1 MSVGS
6 GALKCLAYI
15 VLAYALAQTAAFGAD
30 LATPTAYAMAGA
42 EDAGLRAQVLLQRA
56 VAHYQDLKD
65 PALADF
71 SNEGEFVDGELY
83 VYVVSTAG
91 VLLASGGPSSSRIGR
106 NVADQQ
112 DALGKRFFRE
122 MLNRAQTDESG
133 TVEYQWLNPLDNKVE
148 RKVAHF
154 RRVGDRIIA
163 VGYYVANAT
172 PEQAQAL
179 LARAV
184 DALRADPGKAIE
196 AFNTLLRNPYAEDD
210 LYVFVIGLSDK
221 RVHANGA
228 DPRLIGT
235 DPLSLR
241 IPDGKLVQEMI
252 AAAGRRD
259 QAELDYAWP
268 NPVTG
273 NVENK
278 HVLLRRVDDMVV
290 GVGYYAR

>member
-1 MSVGS
+1 MNIGS
-6 GALKCLAYI
+6 GLMKCLAYI
-15 VLAYALAQTAAFGAD
+15 VLAYALAQTAAVGAD
-30 LATPTAYAMAGA
+30 LATPTAHAMASA

-56 VAHYQDLKD
+56 VAHYQDMKD

-71 SNEGEFVDGELY
+71 SSKGEFVDGELY
-83 VYVVSTAG
+83 VYVVSAAG
-91 VLLASGGPSSSRIGR
+91 VLLASGGPSASGIGR

-112 DALGKRFFRE
+112 DALGKPFFRE
-122 MLNRAQTDESG
+122 MLTGAQTNESG
-133 TVEYQWLNPLDNKVE
+133 TVEYQWLNPLNNKVE

-154 RRVGDRIIA
+154 QKVENRIIV

-196 AFNTLLRNPYAEDD
+196 AFNSLLRSPYAEDD

-235 DPLSLR
+235 DALSLR
-241 IPDGKLVQEMI
+241 VPEGKFVQEMI
-252 AAAGRRD
+252 AAAGQRD
-259 QAELDYAWP
+259 QAEMDYAWP

-278 HVLLRRVDDMVV
+278 HIFLHRVDDMVV

>member
-1 MSVGS
+1 MNIGS
-6 GALKCLAYI
+6 GGMKCLAYI

-30 LATPTAYAMAGA
+30 LATPTANATDSA

-56 VAHYQDLKD
+56 VAHYQDNKE
-65 PALADF
+65 PALTDF
-71 SNEGEFVDGELY
+71 SSNGEFVDGELY

-91 VLLASGGPSSSRIGR
+91 VLLASGGPSSSLIGR
-106 NVADQQ
+106 NVADQR
-112 DALGKRFFRE
+112 DALGKPFFRE
-122 MLNRAQTDESG
+122 MLTKAETNDSG
-133 TVEYQWLNPLDNKVE
+133 TVEYQWLNPVDNKVE

-154 RRVGDRIIA
+154 RKVGNRIVV

-172 PEQAQAL
+172 PAQAQAL

-184 DALRADPGKAIE
+184 DALRADPGKAID
-196 AFNTLLRNPYAEDD
+196 AFNTLLRGRYSEDD

-221 RVHANGA
+221 LVHANGA

-235 DPLSLR
+235 DALSLR
-241 IPDGKLVQEMI
+241 VPTGKFVREMI
-252 AAAGRRD
+252 AAAGQWD
-259 QAELDYAWP
+259 QPEMDYDWP

-273 NVENK
+273 KVENK
-278 HVLLRRVDDMVV
+278 HIFLHKVDDMVV

>member
-1 MSVGS
+1 MNIGS
-6 GALKCLAYI
+6 GLMKCLAYV
-15 VLAYALAQTAAFGAD
+15 VLGCALTQIAAFGAD
-30 LATPTAYAMAGA
+30 QAAPTANATASA
-42 EDAGLRAQVLLQRA
+42 EDAGLRAQVLLKRA
-56 VAHYQDLKD
+56 VAHYQDIKH

-71 SNEGEFVDGELY
+71 TSKGEFVDRELY

-91 VLLASGGPSSSRIGR
+91 VLLASGGPSSSVIGR

-112 DALGKRFFRE
+112 DALGKPFFRE
-122 MLNRAQTDESG
+122 LLTNAQTNESG
-133 TVEYQWLNPLDNKVE
+133 TVEYQWLNPVDNKVE
-148 RKVAHF
+148 RKVAQF
-154 RRVGDRIIA
+154 QKIGDRIIV
-163 VGYYVANAT
+163 VGYYVAHAT

-184 DALRADPGKAIE
+184 DAVRADPGKAIE
-196 AFNTLLRNPYAEDD
+196 AFNSMLRSPYAEDD

-241 IPDGKLVQEMI
+241 VPEGKLVLEMI
-252 AAAGRRD
+252 AAAGQRD
-259 QAELDYAWP
+259 QAEMEYAWP

-273 NVENK
+273 KVENK
-278 HVLLRRVDDMVV
+278 HIFLRRVDDMVV
-290 GVGYYAR
+290 GVGYYVR

>member
-1 MSVGS
+1 MKWLVYI
-6 GALKCLAYI
+6 ALAYP
-15 VLAYALAQTAAFGAD
+15 LAQTAAFGAD
-30 LATPTAYAMAGA
+30 LATPTANATASAG
-42 EDAGLRAQVLLQRA
+42 DAGLRAQVLLERA
-56 VAHYQDLKD
+56 VAHYQDIKD

-71 SNEGEFVDGELY
+71 SSKDEFVDGELY

-91 VLLASGGPSSSRIGR
+91 VLLASGGPSSSGIGR
-106 NVADQQ
+106 NVEDQE
-112 DALGKRFFRE
+112 DALGKTFFRE
-122 MLNRAQTDESG
+122 MLTKAQTNESG
-133 TVEYQWLNPLDNKVE
+133 TVEYQWLNPVGNKVE

-154 RRVGDRIIA
+154 RKVGNRIIA
-163 VGYYVANAT
+163 VGYYVAHAT
-172 PEQAQAL
+172 PAQAQAL

-184 DALRADPGKAIE
+184 DALRADPGKAID
-196 AFNTLLRNPYAEDD
+196 AFNTLLRGPYAEDD

-235 DPLSLR
+235 DALSLR
-241 IPDGKLVQEMI
+241 VPDGKFVQEMI
-252 AAAGRRD
+252 AAAGQRD
-259 QAELDYAWP
+259 QWEMDYAWP

-278 HVLLRRVDDMVV
+278 HVFLRKVDDMVV

>member
-1 MSVGS
+1 MKR
-6 GALKCLAYI
+6 LTYLA
-15 VLAYALAQTAAFGAD
+15 LAYALGQTAAFGAE
-30 LATPTAYAMAGA
+30 LSTPTANATASA

-56 VAHYQDLKD
+56 VARYQDIKD

-71 SNEGEFVDGELY
+71 SSKGEFVDGELY

-91 VLLASGGPSSSRIGR
+91 VMLASGGPSSSVIGH

-112 DALGKRFFRE
+112 DALGKPFFRE
-122 MLNRAQTDESG
+122 MLTKAETSESG
-133 TVEYQWLNPLDNKVE
+133 TVDYLWLNPVDNKVE

-154 RRVGDRIIA
+154 QKVGNRIIA

-172 PEQAQAL
+172 PAQAQAL

-184 DALRADPGKAIE
+184 DALRADPDKAID
-196 AFNTLLRNPYAEDD
+196 AFNRLVRGEDD
-210 LYVFVIGLSDK
+210 LYVFVIGLGDK

-235 DPLSLR
+235 DALSLR
-241 IPDGKLVQEMI
+241 VPEGKFVQEMI
-252 AAAGRRD
+252 VAAGQRE
-259 QAELDYAWP
+259 QAEIDYAWP

-278 HVLLRRVDDMVV
+278 HLFLHKVDDRVV

>member
-1 MSVGS
+1 MNIGS
-6 GALKCLAYI
+6 SLMKCLAYI
-15 VLAYALAQTAAFGAD
+15 VLACALTQTAAFGAD
-30 LATPTAYAMAGA
+30 QATPTANVTASV

-56 VAHYQDLKD
+56 VAHYQDVKD
-65 PALADF
+65 RALADF
-71 SNEGEFVDGELY
+71 TGKGEFVDGELY

-91 VLLASGGPSSSRIGR
+91 LLLASGGPSSSRIGR

-122 MLNRAQTDESG
+122 MLTSAQTDESG

-196 AFNTLLRNPYAEDD
+196 TFNTLLRSPYAEDD

-235 DPLSLR
+235 DALSLR
-241 IPDGKLVQEMI
+241 VPEGKFVQEMI
-252 AAAGRRD
+252 AAAGQRD
-259 QAELDYAWP
+259 QAEMDYAWP

-278 HVLLRRVDDMVV
+278 HIFLHRVDDMVV